1 MFLPRARS
9 RVGIWDENDCRHNT
23 DGLRCD
29 IAGRFRPSSDFLWVW
44 AVHHSQMPI
53 LRCFRCSHFL
63 WRGLL
68 PLGGGLATMFQFG
81 FTDGCHYDYLAVN
94 WSFFRKVVKR
104 ALNLCIYPP
113 NNLHLP

>member
-1 MFLPRARS
+1 
-9 RVGIWDENDCRHNT
+9 
-23 DGLRCD
+23 
-29 IAGRFRPSSDFLWVW
+29 
-44 AVHHSQMPI
+44 
-53 LRCFRCSHFL
+53 
-63 WRGLL
+63 
-68 PLGGGLATMFQFG
+68 MFQFG